1 MAESNSTGD
10 TPIWARAEPVA
21 RQPRISRQQIAAA
34 ALAIADAEGFEAVSM
49 RRIARALGTG
59 TMSLYRYIA
68 TRDDLLALAG
78 DALTAEALVEGPLAA
93 GWREAL
99 TLIARQTRAAYL
111 RHPWSVHFI
120 LSAAAISATVTG
132 PNGLR
137 HVEQSLAALAG
148 APMDERAKLDVL
160 FIVDDY
166 VFGHL
171 LRAGYARP
179 GAQAGTAREAEPD
192 AGWPALD
199 GPAADAGG
207 YAEFISAQLA
217 SGEFPHLAAL
227 AGTPGLAA
235 PGDPAELDSRFE
247 LGLAALLDG
256 IAARFPGSRRSGPHK
271 ADPDKT
277 GPDKTGPDKTGPD
290 KTERPAGA

>member
-78 DALTAEALVEGPLAA
+78 DALTAEALVEGPLPA

-148 APMDERAKLDVL
+148 APMDVREKLDVL

-179 GAQAGTAREAEPD
+179 GAQAGPARQTEPD

-199 GPAADAGG
+199 GPAADRAGAGG

-217 SGEFPHLAAL
+217 SGELPHLAAL

-256 IAARFPGSRRSGPHK
+256 IAARFPGSRKSDPH
-271 ADPDKT
+271 KT
-277 GPDKTGPDKTGPD
+277 GPHKTGPD

>member
-10 TPIWARAEPVA
+10 TPVWARPEPVA
-21 RQPRISRQQIAAA
+21 RQPRISRQHIAAA

-68 TRDDLLALAG
+68 ARDELLALAG
-78 DALTAEALVEGPLAA
+78 DALTAEALVEGPLPA

-137 HVEQSLAALAG
+137 HVEQSLAAMAG
-148 APMDERAKLDVL
+148 APMDAREKLEVL

-171 LRAGYARP
+171 LRAGHARP
-179 GAQAGTAREAEPD
+179 GAEAGPGSLAEPG
-192 AGWPALD
+192 AGRPALD
-199 GPAADAGG
+199 GPAADWAGTGG

-217 SGEFPHLAAL
+217 SGEFPHLAAI
-227 AGTPGLAA
+227 AGSPGLAA
-235 PGDPAELDSRFE
+235 TGDPADLDSRFE
-247 LGLAALLDG
+247 LGLEVLLDG
-256 IAARFPGSRRSGPHK
+256 IAARFPGSRTTDPHK
-271 ADPDKT
+271 A
-277 GPDKTGPDKTGPD
+277 
-290 KTERPAGA
+290 ERPAGT